1 MASRFSTRT
10 VGAIESLVGRRR
22 LWRLGRL
29 LYRHARRDA
38 DNVPENNVPE
48 NNGEYALHRKL
59 AEWDSRRDRP
69 FKVIDVGSNIGYW
82 SSHLLKSF

>member
-1 MASRFSTRT
+1 MASRFSART

-29 LYRHARRDA
+29 FYRHARRDA
-38 DNVPENNVPE
+38 HNVPE

>member
-29 LYRHARRDA
+29 FYRHARRDA
-38 DNVPENNVPE
+38 HNVPENS
-48 NNGEYALHRKL
+48 GEYALHRKL